1 LGFGWGRSRVLILIE
16 FLRMSMKRGIFP
28 EFVGRL
34 YEGQNQRKEVGK
46 ARAKKKH
53 KYSST
58 RVETTEQREG
68 EKKMEKIKK
77 FLKEEDGVTAIE
89 YTLIAA
95 VIALGIVAAVGLVQ
109 GWITTRLT
117 EVSGIATN

>member
-1 LGFGWGRSRVLILIE
+1 MDSQAKAQKALSKLSDFNHLAFQNSQGQHSWHIHCTRHKEHQRS
-16 FLRMSMKRGIFP
+16 K
-28 EFVGRL
+28 
-34 YEGQNQRKEVGK
+34 Q
-46 ARAKKKH
+46 
-53 KYSST
+53 SST
-58 RVETTEQREG
+58 RVETTEQNEG

-95 VIALGIVAAVGLVQ
+95 VIALGIVASVGLVQ

-117 EVSGIATN
+117 EVSGLGPN